1 MCGGG
6 GGSDTQAVLWGRGAG
21 SGWGRADL
29 AGLLRFLT
37 ALGVSGRSAFLSGSR
52 SCWGGI
58 TVFLSIL
65 CAQVCETVSHPVSE
79 EPHSPGSGWWGSL
92 MTVLGVGE

>member
-1 MCGGG
+1 MGPRGWFWVG
-6 GGSDTQAVLWGRGAG
+6 TGR
-21 SGWGRADL
+21 L
-29 AGLLRFLT
+29 
-37 ALGVSGRSAFLSGSR
+37 GRSAAFPDSPWGVGSI
-52 SCWGGI
+52 CIPFGVPQLLGGI

-92 MTVLGVGE
+92 ITVLGAGE